1 VPTRTD
7 LKWAQL
13 KVGILVAVAIV
24 ILLIV
29 VFAISG
35 SSGLFTHTIRLVSY
49 VADAGG
55 LRSGATVDLQ
65 GVLIGNVK
73 SVRLDP
79 NPPDPNKPVRIDL
92 EVSPHHERWLRTDSK
107 GELGTAGPLG
117 DTLVHIHGG
126 TLQAAPAKDGTV
138 LNAEL
143 NAGINDL
150 LVSTHTILQKVN
162 DLLDRVGG
170 VLDQIQNGKGSIG
183 KLVYSDELYQRIDA
197 ITQDVQSLTTGIAAG
212 RGTIGKLA
220 TSDEL
225 YPKINGTLDSV
236 NRTLDKVEKGNG
248 TAAKLI
254 NDPTLYNNLNQ
265 TVANLR
271 AITGDL
277 NAGGNGSLKLL
288 FNDRGMADRI
298 RDTTTRLDN
307 LLIEVQSGQG
317 TAAKFL
323 KDPALYNNTTQLLV
337 EMRSLVQAIKT
348 NPKKYLT
355 IHLRIF

>member
-1 VPTRTD
+1 MPTRTD

-13 KVGILVAVAIV
+13 KVGILVAIAIV
-24 ILLIV
+24 ILLTV

-35 SSGLFTHTIRLVSY
+35 NSGLFSHNLHLVSY

-65 GVLIGNVK
+65 GVRIGNVK
-73 SVRLDP
+73 KVQLAN

-92 EVSPHHERWLRTDSK
+92 EVSGHHERWLRTDSQI
-107 GELGTAGPLG
+107 ELGTAGPLG

-126 TLQAAPAKDGTV
+126 TLHAPPAQDGTV
-138 LNAEL
+138 LTAQL

-183 KLVYSDELYQRIDA
+183 KLLYSDDLYQRIDA
-197 ITQDVQSLTTGIAAG
+197 ITRDVQTLTAGIAAG
-212 RGTIGKLA
+212 HGTIGKLA
-220 TSDEL
+220 TSDAL
-225 YPKINGTLDSV
+225 YVKVNGTLDTL

-254 NDPTLYNNLNQ
+254 NDPALYDNLNK
-265 TVANLR
+265 TVVNLR
-271 AITGDL
+271 AITDDL
-277 NAGGNGSLKLL
+277 NAGGNGSMKLL
-288 FNDRGMADRI
+288 FNDRAMADRI
-298 RDTTTRLDN
+298 RDTTTRLDS
-307 LLIEVQSGQG
+307 LLIEMQNGQG
-317 TAAKFL
+317 TATKFL